1 MGPPYPRVLSFSLVR
16 KSSIQ
21 MPDTTQDQSHL
32 TRSGL
37 FHPKWIIGMNF
48 QRLLPTLDSRVRV
61 PRSFRPPWRC
71 LRHHL
76 RFWLGVMVNM
86 LALDVFLLL
95 RWWSLCWLDSYM
107 NLTFDRLLFMWMTE
121 RLVQMKCYG
130 LNYGGGSAKML
141 TNLLYMIVLRWTWK
155 FWYTHTSLSMFLI
168 KLGLQLWIT
177 IKRLQWVM
185 SNLHLSIDS
194 THAVED

>member
-130 LNYGGGSAKML
+130 LNYGDGSAKML
-141 TNLLYMIVLRWTWK
+141 EIWDKFIVYDSFEMDLKILIHTYISLNVSHQTWLAIMN
-155 FWYTHTSLSMFLI
+155 Y
-168 KLGLQLWIT
+168 
-177 IKRLQWVM
+177 
-185 SNLHLSIDS
+185 N
-194 THAVED
+194 